1 MRQVRAIGLAALVLG
16 WTAATALAAF
26 PDGPPDDPLYDASPL
41 PGATNEQW
49 DLHSDTGIS
58 ADRAWALSTG
68 AGETV
73 ADIDVGVQLDHA
85 DLKDRWWTNPGEAG
99 PLSSNGVDDDRD
111 GYVDD
116 WRGWDF
122 YGGDSDPTS
131 DTANTHGT
139 NVAGVLGAA
148 ANNGVGIA
156 GIAPSA
162 RIMPLRTSD
171 NILHQGVRVAEAI
184 VYAADHGAAAMSMS
198 LGTDSF
204 GAPLRKAVRY
214 AHRRNVVMA
223 VASGNEFHFHH
234 HYPQVMDDVLAV
246 GGVNPDTANTTALN
260 DRLALVGTN
269 FHVHAQYADYGPHLD
284 VVAPTQVPT
293 AQWGGGNVLNWSGTS
308 AATPHVA
315 GVATLVA
322 ARGRQL
328 GLNLSADEIIQ
339 LIRMT
344 ATDLT
349 DSSQGYTPG
358 WDLMSG
364 WGEVNAYDAVAR
376 TRTGRIPP
384 VANITSPDWYRV
396 VGSGYL
402 DVRGI
407 VTGRSAVSWALEL
420 GRGEQPGS
428 WQTVATGSGA
438 SDGKLTTI
446 RTATLEPGGWTLR
459 LTVKD
464 ADGNRGEDRAYFG
477 TPKFV
482 SLPKHSN
489 LAKGFPV
496 RLGTSGEA
504 SPQLADLDRD
514 GRADI
519 VLAGADGKL
528 RVISGRTAKELKG
541 WPRSMRATPGSRP
554 TARAIGT
561 VRSGFVG
568 TPAIGDVAGSSR
580 PEVVAAGLDGRVYAW
595 SARGKPLKGFPYRIS
610 LTKPAD
616 QGKRDAAIYAS
627 PALVDLDGDGKLDI
641 VFGAADQHVYAVKGN
656 GTDVAG
662 WPVLAR
668 DTVSGGDVT
677 KILSSP
683 AIGDLNGD
691 HKPDVVEGT
700 SEAYGS
706 TPQTSGRVYA
716 WNAQGKLLPGWP
728 VKPGALAADSIPLAG
743 EGVPQSPVLAD
754 VDGDG
759 RDEVA
764 VSAFT
769 GEPELYH
776 GDGTRMTRLLGL
788 QGHFATLG
796 TGTGSRSTALGF
808 LALGGNAAFGRT
820 DPHGPIKLFGGGVD
834 LRLIQA
840 QEMPATH
847 VTFEHL
853 LGGWDAASG
862 DWLPSFPAPMEGWT
876 ILAAP
881 VLADIDG
888 DGKAEVLAGSS
899 GDVLHAFEPNGDEP
913 GGWPKQTFGWLL
925 AAPAIGD
932 VNGDGRLEVVAV
944 TRDGYLWVWQTPS
957 KATDGALVWPTFR
970 HDLRN
975 TGRYG
980 S

>member
-1 MRQVRAIGLAALVLG
+1 MKRVRGIAVTTAVVALSAASAI
-16 WTAATALAAF
+16 AF
-26 PDGPPDDPLYDASPL
+26 PDGPPNDPLYDASPL

-49 DLHSDTGIS
+49 DLSTDRGIS
-58 ADRAWALSTG
+58 VDRAWALSTG

-85 DLKDRWWTNPGEAG
+85 DLKDRWWLNPGEAG
-99 PLSSNGVDDDRD
+99 PLASNGVDDDRD

-122 YGGDSDPTS
+122 YGADSDPTS

-162 RIMPLRTSD
+162 RIMALRTSD
-171 NILHQGVRVAEAI
+171 NILHQGVRVGEAI
-184 VYAADHGAAAMSMS
+184 VYAADHGAAAISMS

-204 GAPLRKAVRY
+204 GSVLRKAVRY
-214 AHRRNVVMA
+214 AHSRNVVMA

-234 HYPQVMDDVLAV
+234 HYPQLMDDVLAV
-246 GGVNPDTANTTALN
+246 GGVNPDTANTTAL
-260 DRLALVGTN
+260 DGRLALVGTK
-269 FHVHAQYADYGPHLD
+269 FDTHAQYSDYGPHLD

-293 AQWGGGNVLNWSGTS
+293 AQWGGGNVMNWSGTS

-322 ARGRQL
+322 ARGHQL

-339 LIRMT
+339 IIRMT

-349 DSSQGYTPG
+349 DAGQGYAPG
-358 WDLMSG
+358 WDRMSG
-364 WGEVNAYDAVAR
+364 WGEVNAYEAVAHAKA
-376 TRTGRIPP
+376 GKVPP
-384 VANITSPDWYRV
+384 VANITAPDWYEPI
-396 VGSGYL
+396 GTGYL

-407 VTGRSAVSWALEL
+407 VSGRAATSWELEI
-420 GRGEQPGS
+420 GRGEQPTS
-428 WQTVATGSGA
+428 WQPVATGSTIA
-438 SDGKLTTI
+438 GKLATI

-459 LTVKD
+459 LRAKD
-464 ADGNRGEDRAYFG
+464 ADGNRGEDRAFFG

-482 SLPKHSN
+482 AIPKHSN
-489 LAKGFPV
+489 LAKGFPLKL
-496 RLGTSGEA
+496 RTSGDA
-504 SPQLADLDRD
+504 SPQLADLDND

-519 VLAGADGKL
+519 VLATADGKL
-528 RVISGRTAKELKG
+528 RVISGRTAKTLKG
-541 WPRSMRATPGSRP
+541 WPRSMRATVGSRP
-554 TARAIGT
+554 VAKRIGT

-568 TPAIGDVAGSSR
+568 TPAIGDIAGGR
-580 PEVVAAGLDGRVYAW
+580 GLEVVAAGLDGRVYAW
-595 SARGKPLKGFPYRIS
+595 TARGKPLRRFPYRIG

-616 QGKRDAAIYAS
+616 KGRHDAAIYAS
-627 PALVDLDGDGKLDI
+627 PALADLDDDGKLDI

-656 GTDVAG
+656 GTNVAG

-668 DTVSGGDVT
+668 DGAGGDVT

-683 AIGDLNGD
+683 AIGDLDGD
-691 HKPDVVEGT
+691 HRPDVVEGT
-700 SEAYGS
+700 GEVYGS
-706 TPQTSGRVYA
+706 APQTTGRVYA
-716 WNAQGKLLPGWP
+716 WNARGKVLPGWP
-728 VKPGALAADSIPLAG
+728 VKPGALSADAIPLAG
-743 EGVPQSPVLAD
+743 EGVPMSPVLAD
-754 VDGDG
+754 VDGDH

-776 GDGTRMTRLLGL
+776 GDGTRMTKTLGL
-788 QGHFATLG
+788 QPHFANLG
-796 TGTGSRSTALGF
+796 TGSNAKTQAPGF
-808 LALGGNAAFGRT
+808 LSLGANAAFGRT
-820 DPHGPIKLFGGGVD
+820 TPRGPLKLFGGGVD
-834 LRLIQA
+834 VRLLPA
-840 QEMPATH
+840 QFSPAMH
-847 VTFEHL
+847 VAFDHL

-862 DWLPSFPAPMEGWT
+862 NWLASFPIAMEGWT
-876 ILAAP
+876 ILTAP
-881 VLADIDG
+881 TLADVDG
-888 DGKAEVLAGSS
+888 DGNAEVVAGSS
-899 GDVLHAFEPNGDEP
+899 GNLLHAFEENGDEP

-925 AAPAIGD
+925 AAPTVGD
-932 VNGDGRLEVVAV
+932 VTGDGRLDVVAV
-944 TRDGYLWVWQTPS
+944 TRDGYLWVWSTPTRAS
-957 KATDGALVWPTFR
+957 AGALVWPSFR

-980 S
+980 